1 MRATYP
7 IIREFRGGS
16 AESAIEFLRCN
27 SVFFEVGGIA
37 QTTAR
42 CPTGPAVISVG
53 GKSARIKPCKI
64 SLIARV
70 SCGVRVVCC
79 SPIKLA
85 LAEPILYTNNSD

>member
-7 IIREFRGGS
+7 IIREVRGGS

-42 CPTGPAVISVG
+42 CPGW
-53 GKSARIKPCKI
+53 AR
-64 SLIARV
+64 RDF
-70 SCGVRVVCC
+70 GWWEVR
-79 SPIKLA
+79 SNKA
-85 LAEPILYTNNSD
+85 L